1 MQSACGRIIF
11 EKRAYVCYFIAN
23 FVLRFCC
30 AGNIRATPATNL
42 IHRQIMQKKETVHLR
57 KRQRANGTYALY
69 LDICQDGKRTNEYLK
84 LYLLPETNREAKKKN
99 KETLALAEAIRARR
113 VVEIQSKEFGL
124 DIPSEDVLFFELMRR
139 LIDRKEG
146 TTKTSWQNCLQHL
159 LRYEPNERITF
170 KQITPLWCR
179 GFRDYLDTKAMQWAI
194 DTRKR
199 VDTPKP
205 ISQGTKAL
213 MFQKF
218 CSIFNVA
225 MREGIITRNPT
236 GGIERFKDPESERE
250 FLTID
255 ELKKLKT
262 VPPPDKDLATA
273 FFFSCL
279 TGLRWSDIVKL
290 RWDEVQ
296 EMHGA
301 TRIVFTQKKT
311 GGREYLDINPQAAAM
326 LGPRGNPKDHV
337 FPRLGPIQ
345 SARINIA
352 AWVRS
357 AGIDKHI
364 TFHCARHTFAVMM
377 LDLGV
382 DLYTLSKLLGH
393 KSIETTQ
400 VYAKI
405 LDKNKL
411 AAVERIPEIF

>member
-1 MQSACGRIIF
+1 M
-11 EKRAYVCYFIAN
+11 
-23 FVLRFCC
+23 
-30 AGNIRATPATNL
+30 T
-42 IHRQIMQKKETVHLR
+42 QKKKKEIVYLR
-57 KRQRANGTYALY
+57 KRPRSNGTVALY
-69 LDICQDGKRTNEYLK
+69 LDICRNGKRTNEYLK
-84 LYLLPETNREAKKKN
+84 LYLVPERTREDKQKN
-99 KETLALAEAIRARR
+99 KETLKLAEAMRAKRI
-113 VVEIQSKEFGL
+113 VEIQSKDFGL
-124 DIPSEDVLFFELMRR
+124 DVTTHEDALFLDVMRKI
-139 LIDRKEG
+139 IDRKDG
-146 TTKTSWQNCLQHL
+146 TTKTSWQNCLAHIL
-159 LRYEPNERITF
+159 KYEPNERITF
-170 KQITPLWCR
+170 REITPQWVR

-199 VDTPKP
+199 EVEPKP

-218 CSIFNVA
+218 CTVFNIA
-225 MREGIITRNPT
+225 MREGIIRMNPT
-236 GGIERFKDPESERE
+236 AGVERFKDPESDRE

-255 ELKKLKT
+255 EIKQLRKT
-262 VPPPDKDLATA
+262 PPPDKDLAQA

-290 RWDEVQ
+290 KWSEVQ
-296 EMHGA
+296 EWHTG

-311 GGREYLDINPQAAAM
+311 GGLEYLDLNAQAASM
-326 LGPRGNPKDHV
+326 LGTRGKPDELV

-345 SARINIA
+345 SARISIA

-377 LDLGV
+377 LDLDV
-382 DLYTLSKLLGH
+382 DLYTVSKLLGH

-405 LDKNKL
+405 LDKNKK
-411 AAVERIPEIF
+411 AAVERIPNLFDDEE

>member
-1 MQSACGRIIF
+1 MA
-11 EKRAYVCYFIAN
+11 
-23 FVLRFCC
+23 
-30 AGNIRATPATNL
+30 
-42 IHRQIMQKKETVHLR
+42 QKKKEIVYLR
-57 KRQRANGTYALY
+57 KRARSNGTFALY
-69 LDICQDGKRTNEYLK
+69 LDICRNGKRTNEYLK
-84 LYLLPETNREAKKKN
+84 LYLIPEHTREDKLKN
-99 KETLALAEAIRARR
+99 KETLKLAEAMRAKR
-113 VVEIQSKEFGL
+113 VVEIQSKDFGL
-124 DIPSEDVLFFELMRR
+124 DVSTHEDALFLDVMRR

-146 TTKTSWQNCLQHL
+146 TTKTSWQNCLAHIL
-159 LRYEPNERITF
+159 KYEPNDRITF
-170 KQITPLWCR
+170 REITPQWVR

-194 DTRKR
+194 DNRKR
-199 VDTPKP
+199 DVEPKP

-213 MFQKF
+213 MFQKL
-218 CSIFNVA
+218 CTVFNIA
-225 MREGIITRNPT
+225 MREGIIRINPT
-236 GGIERFKDPESERE
+236 VGVERFREPESDRE

-255 ELKKLKT
+255 EIRQLRKT
-262 VPPPDKDLATA
+262 PPPNEDLAQA

-290 RWDEVQ
+290 KWSEVQ
-296 EMHGA
+296 ELNSG

-311 GGREYLDINPQAAAM
+311 GGLEYLDLNTQAASI
-326 LGPRGNPKDHV
+326 LGKRGKREELV

-345 SARINIA
+345 SARISIA

-382 DLYTLSKLLGH
+382 DLYTVSKLLGH

-405 LDKNKL
+405 LDKNKK
-411 AAVERIPEIF
+411 AAVERIPNILDDPE

>member
-1 MQSACGRIIF
+1 MAS
-11 EKRAYVCYFIAN
+11 EK
-23 FVLRFCC
+23 
-30 AGNIRATPATNL
+30 
-42 IHRQIMQKKETVHLR
+42 KKEIVYL
-57 KRQRANGTYALY
+57 RQRPRRNGTVALY
-69 LDICQDGKRTNEYLK
+69 LDICRDGKRSNEYLK
-84 LYLLPETNREAKKKN
+84 LYLVPERTREDKQKN
-99 KETLALAEAIRARR
+99 KETLKLAEAIRAKR
-113 VVEIQSKEFGL
+113 VVEIQSKDFGV
-124 DIPSEDVLFFELMRR
+124 DVATHEDAMFFEVMRKI
-139 LIDRKEG
+139 IDRKDG
-146 TTKTSWQNCLQHL
+146 TTKTSWQNCLAHL
-159 LRYEPNERITF
+159 LRYEPNERVTF
-170 KQITPLWCR
+170 GEITPRWVR

-199 VDTPKP
+199 DVEPKP

-218 CSIFNVA
+218 CTVFNIA
-225 MREGIITRNPT
+225 MREGIIRLNPT
-236 GGIERFKDPESERE
+236 AGVERLKEPESDRE

-255 ELKKLKT
+255 ELRMLRKSI
-262 VPPPDKDLATA
+262 PPDKDLADA

-290 RWDEVQ
+290 RWREVQ
-296 EMHGA
+296 EWRAG

-311 GGREYLDINPQAAAM
+311 GGLEYLDLNTQAAAM
-326 LGPRGNPKDHV
+326 LGERGKPDDLV

-345 SARINIA
+345 SARITIA

-382 DLYTLSKLLGH
+382 DLYTVSKLLGH
-393 KSIETTQ
+393 RSIETTQ

-405 LDKNKL
+405 LDKNKK
-411 AAVERIPEIF
+411 AAVERIPDIFGD